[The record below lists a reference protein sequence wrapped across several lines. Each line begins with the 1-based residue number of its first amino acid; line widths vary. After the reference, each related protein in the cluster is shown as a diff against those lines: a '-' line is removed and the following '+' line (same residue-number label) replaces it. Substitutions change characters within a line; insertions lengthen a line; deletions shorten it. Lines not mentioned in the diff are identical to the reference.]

1 MQVKLKGHKLLN
13 AQLMVLG
20 KDLWNNSFDEAS
32 CDCSPTSN
40 NRAFNSGSDAV
51 ADLSTCLNSLME
63 SVGGELY
70 AEDPVG
76 GDQGAAMEA
85 NLHRYS
91 LSQAT
96 PAEND
101 LNFFNGNHWDKEES
115 DMSYYGWPGIENFE
129 DVDRIYRTC
138 DSATG
143 PGIVYDD
150 GLGWFSSAQAVEG
163 SKAALNPT
171 FRFQVSDADILSTVT
186 EGPEVSRHNINPVT
200 NDGDMKPVPSKA
212 STKKLAANDP
222 PVGTTSSIT
231 NESEIMLQIDRG
243 KQINPHGF
251 RVKHQ
256 KSSGRDNSE
265 ERSWTSMRQRD
276 SSYTTNFSRPVQSS
290 DDFPL
295 QNLTTSGVQEKGL
308 SHQPGAGDEFMAQTA
323 VSGSL
328 SCQEEVPNRETG
340 AELYS
345 ELDGYSMGIQAEL
358 DSFNMQESC
367 SVNPLFDEA
376 SQEAVSFHNL
386 QHVMEQL
393 DSRTKLCIRDSLYR
407 LARSAEQRNEC
418 GNSANGSIDEQDAG
432 PSTSDGTN
440 KYDMPFLCTGLMDME
455 TDTNPIDRSI
465 AHLLF
470 HRPSGSSDSS
480 YY

>member
-1 MQVKLKGHKLLN
+1 
-13 AQLMVLG
+13 MVLG
-20 KDLWNNSFDEAS
+20 KDLWDNSFEEAS
-32 CDCSPTSN
+32 CDGSSTSN
-40 NRAFNSGSDAV
+40 NRAFNSSSNAL

-70 AEDPVG
+70 AGDPVG

-85 NLHRYS
+85 SLHRYS

-96 PAEND
+96 PIEND

-138 DSATG
+138 DSTTG

-150 GLGWFSSAQAVEG
+150 GLGWFLSAQAVEG
-163 SKAALNPT
+163 SKAALNSS
-171 FRFQVSDADILSTVT
+171 FRFQVSDADILSSVT
-186 EGPEVSRHNINPVT
+186 EGPEVSGHNINLVT
-200 NDGDMKPVPSKA
+200 NDGDMKPVPWKA

-231 NESEIMLQIDRG
+231 NESEIMLQTDRG
-243 KQINPHGF
+243 KQ
-251 RVKHQ
+251 VKHQ
-256 KSSGRDNSE
+256 KSSGRNKSE
-265 ERSWTSMRQRD
+265 ERSWTSMPPRD
-276 SSYTTNFSRPVQSS
+276 SSYATNFLRPVQSS

-295 QNLTTSGVQEKGL
+295 QNLTASRVQEKGL
-308 SHQPGAGDEFMAQTA
+308 SHQPEAGDEFIAQT
-323 VSGSL
+323 VGSGSL
-328 SCQEEVPNRETG
+328 SRQEQVPNCDTG

-367 SVNPLFDEA
+367 SINPLFDEA
-376 SQEAVSFHNL
+376 TQEAVSFHNL

-407 LARSAEQRNEC
+407 LARSAEQRNES
-418 GNSANGSIDEQDAG
+418 GNSNGSVDDQDVG
-432 PSTSDGTN
+432 PLTSDGT
-440 KYDMPFLCTGLMDME
+440 KKCTGLMDME

-470 HRPSGSSDSS
+470 HRPSGSSDTS

>member
-1 MQVKLKGHKLLN
+1 M
-13 AQLMVLG
+13 LG
-20 KDLWNNSFDEAS
+20 KDLWDNSFHEAS
-32 CDCSPTSN
+32 CHGSSTSN
-40 NRAFNSGSDAV
+40 NRTFNSSSDALV
-51 ADLSTCLNSLME
+51 DLSTCLNSLME

-76 GDQGAAMEA
+76 GNQGAAMEA
-85 NLHRYS
+85 NFHRYS

-101 LNFFNGNHWDKEES
+101 LNFFNGDHWDKEES
-115 DMSYYGWPGIENFE
+115 DMSYYGWPVIENFE

-138 DSATG
+138 DSTTG

-163 SKAALNPT
+163 SKAALNSS
-171 FRFQVSDADILSTVT
+171 FRFQVSDADILSSVT
-186 EGPEVSRHNINPVT
+186 EGPEVSGHNIYPVT
-200 NDGDMKPVPSKA
+200 NDGDMKPVPWKA
-212 STKKLAANDP
+212 STKKLAANDL
-222 PVGTTSSIT
+222 PVGTTSSKT

-243 KQINPHGF
+243 KQ
-251 RVKHQ
+251 
-256 KSSGRDNSE
+256 
-265 ERSWTSMRQRD
+265 
-276 SSYTTNFSRPVQSS
+276 
-290 DDFPL
+290 
-295 QNLTTSGVQEKGL
+295 NLTASGVQEKGL

-323 VSGSL
+323 GSGSL
-328 SCQEEVPNRETG
+328 SCQEQVPNCETG
-340 AELYS
+340 AELYG
-345 ELDGYSMGIQAEL
+345 EFDGYSMGIQAEL

-376 SQEAVSFHNL
+376 SQESVSFHNL
-386 QHVMEQL
+386 QYVMEQL

-407 LARSAEQRNEC
+407 LARSAEQRNES
-418 GNSANGSIDEQDAG
+418 GNSNGSVDDQDVS
-432 PSTSDGTN
+432 PLTSDGTN
-440 KYDMPFLCTGLMDME
+440 KCTGLMDME

-470 HRPSGSSDSS
+470 YRPSGSSDSS

>member
-1 MQVKLKGHKLLN
+1 
-13 AQLMVLG
+13 MVLG
-20 KDLWNNSFDEAS
+20 KDLWDNSFHEAS
-32 CDCSPTSN
+32 CHGSSTSN
-40 NRAFNSGSDAV
+40 NRVFNSSSDAL

-76 GDQGAAMEA
+76 GNQGAAMEA
-85 NLHRYS
+85 NFHRYS
-91 LSQAT
+91 LSQATRQAT

-101 LNFFNGNHWDKEES
+101 LNFFNGDHWDKEES

-138 DSATG
+138 DSTTG

-150 GLGWFSSAQAVEG
+150 GLGWFSSALAVEG
-163 SKAALNPT
+163 SKAALNSS
-171 FRFQVSDADILSTVT
+171 FRFQVSDADILSSVT
-186 EGPEVSRHNINPVT
+186 EGPEVSGHNINPVT
-200 NDGDMKPVPSKA
+200 NDGDMKPVPWKA
-212 STKKLAANDP
+212 STKKLAANDL
-222 PVGTTSSIT
+222 PVGTTSSKT

-243 KQINPHGF
+243 KQINLHGF

-256 KSSGRDNSE
+256 KSSGRNESE
-265 ERSWTSMRQRD
+265 ERSWTSMSQRN
-276 SSYTTNFSRPVQSS
+276 SSYSTNFSRPVQSS

-295 QNLTTSGVQEKGL
+295 QNLTASGVQEKRL

-323 VSGSL
+323 GSGSL
-328 SCQEEVPNRETG
+328 SCQEQVPNCEAG

-345 ELDGYSMGIQAEL
+345 EFDGYSMGIQAEL
-358 DSFNMQESC
+358 DYMQESC

-376 SQEAVSFHNL
+376 SQESVSFHNL

-407 LARSAEQRNEC
+407 LARSAEQRNGS
-418 GNSANGSIDEQDAG
+418 GNSNGSVDDQDVG
-432 PSTSDGTN
+432 LLTSDGTN
-440 KYDMPFLCTGLMDME
+440 KCTGLMDMVHME

-470 HRPSGSSDSS
+470 HRPSGSSDGS